1 VFRLWIVRLEI
12 DWGPRCIAAGNGAM
26 TLED

>member
-12 DWGPRCIAAGNGAM
+12 DWGPRCIVAGDGGMA
-26 TLED
+26 LDD